1 MGVERPRAQET
12 ETVKVMY
19 SGSEKRDAA
28 GLGETERGT
37 GAVIWA
43 LRLSLALRVDGY

>member
-12 ETVKVMY
+12 EAVKVMY
-19 SGSEKRDAA
+19 SRSENRDAA
-28 GLGETERGT
+28 GLGEGA

-43 LRLSLALRVDGY
+43 LRLSLALRKDGY